1 MFVPLVVCQKEKKHV
16 SIFAPEENL
25 GNREI
30 CLTGDD
36 VNHIKNVLR
45 MPPGEEVMVSFGK
58 GMDYHCRIRTLEKDC
73 IWLDVLEE
81 VPAVTE
87 LPVKIVLFQALP
99 KKTRWNGS
107 YKRR

>member
-1 MFVPLVVCQKEKKHV
+1 MYRF
-16 SIFAPEENL
+16 FAPEENL

-58 GMDYHCRIRTLEKDC
+58 GMDYH
-73 IWLDVLEE
+73 
-81 VPAVTE
+81 
-87 LPVKIVLFQALP
+87 
-99 KKTRWNGS
+99 
-107 YKRR
+107 

>member
-1 MFVPLVVCQKEKKHV
+1 MYRF
-16 SIFAPEENL
+16 FAPEENL

-36 VNHIKNVLR
+36 VNHIKKCSADA
-45 MPPGEEVMVSFGK
+45 PGRRSDGFFRK

-87 LPVKIVLFQALP
+87 LPVKIVLFRHFP